1 MACSASAKFKSGW
14 KSSDASISLNSGESN
29 NSIRNPSNAAN
40 RSIWCFVSIYAFC
53 TVKALVAVGRLAGF
67 SEGVPRSSFA
77 AHKFNIT
84 QSHSFRYAI
93 DMSPAYQKYGD

>member
-1 MACSASAKFKSGW
+1 
-14 KSSDASISLNSGESN
+14 
-29 NSIRNPSNAAN
+29 
-40 RSIWCFVSIYAFC
+40 
-53 TVKALVAVGRLAGF
+53 VGRLAGF